1 MYKAGV
7 FVKRSF
13 IAFGAASLAVIALG
27 ITAAVVLGGKGGQS
41 SVPDFVMPQDSSA
54 FSSAEPPTA
63 TSDDTPAE
71 TSEVT
76 PASSAVATTSAANES
91 TTSPLETTIP
101 PQSTSSGQPD
111 SNTPSETSSAA
122 TSAPTTTAGSSAV
135 TSVSSHTSA
144 AETTSSSDS
153 GTSSVQPEEVP
164 DNILVTSGDPLHHIV
179 FEFGSDSVE
188 FSGVYSGATVTE
200 LRLYRPSIYSTDLTL
215 SGSSFKGSLNISGL
229 EQGYYIIM
237 VRLDS
242 GATMYYLFLMNDEG
256 AIPVPE
262 DALPSASNLAFADAP
277 MELASEGV
285 LHQITVSD
293 DRETAKDILSEIK
306 DLSDQICA
314 GLTDDY
320 QKARVLCEWVS
331 QNLYYDKD
339 AAANGVTEEEI
350 SLEFVL
356 KNHRSVCFGWSNLYA
371 ALCQAQG
378 ITCYNASGSVVT
390 GSRCFPQT
398 DISDERSHSWNLVKI
413 GDRLIWVDT
422 VWNSSNTYDK
432 GNYFKSSYDMEYFDI
447 DNAVLSCDHRV
458 ARLEHRDYFGI

>member
-1 MYKAGV
+1 M
-7 FVKRSF
+7 KRSY
-13 IAFGAASLAVIALG
+13 IAFGAATLSVLALG

-54 FSSAEPPTA
+54 FSTAEPPTA

-71 TSEVT
+71 TSAVIT
-76 PASSAVATTSAANES
+76 ASSAFTTTSAANES
-91 TTSPLETTIP
+91 TASDKETTTAS
-101 PQSTSSGQPD
+101 QSASSGQPG
-111 SNTPSETSSAA
+111 SNTPVETSSAA
-122 TSAPTTTAGSSAV
+122 TSAQTSTAGSSAV
-135 TSVSSHTSA
+135 TSVSSHTA
-144 AETTSSSDS
+144 AETSSSGS
-153 GTSSVQPEEVP
+153 GTSSVQPEEIP

-200 LRLYRPSIYSTDLTL
+200 LRLYRPLIYSRDLTV

-237 VRLDS
+237 VRLDTS
-242 GATMYYLFLMNDEG
+242 AVMYYVFLMTDEG
-256 AIPVPE
+256 AVPVPE
-262 DALPSASNLAFADAP
+262 DALPSASNLAFAGAP

-314 GLTDDY
+314 GITDDY

-350 SLEFVL
+350 TLEFVL

-398 DISDERSHSWNLVKI
+398 EISDERSHSWNLVKI

-422 VWNSSNTYDK
+422 VWNSSNTYDR

-447 DNAVLSCDHRV
+447 DNTVLSCDHRV

>member
-7 FVKRSF
+7 IVKRSY
-13 IAFGAASLAVIALG
+13 IAFGAATLTVLALG

-54 FSSAEPPTA
+54 FSTAEPPTA
-63 TSDDTPAE
+63 TTDDTPAE
-71 TSEVT
+71 TSDVIT
-76 PASSAVATTSAANES
+76 ASSAFTTTSGAIES
-91 TTSPLETTIP
+91 TASDKETTTAS
-101 PQSTSSGQPD
+101 QNASSGQQG
-111 SNTPSETSSAA
+111 SNTPVETSSAA
-122 TSAPTTTAGSSAV
+122 TSAQTSTAGSSGV
-135 TSVSSHTSA
+135 TSVSSHTAA
-144 AETTSSSDS
+144 AETSSSGS

-179 FEFGSDSVE
+179 FEFRSDSVE

-200 LRLYRPSIYSTDLTL
+200 LRLYRPLIYSRDLTV
-215 SGSSFKGSLNISGL
+215 SGSSFSGSLNISGL

-242 GATMYYLFLMNDEG
+242 GAVMYYVFLMTDEG
-256 AIPVPE
+256 AVPVPE
-262 DALPSASNLAFADAP
+262 DALPSASNLAFAGAP

-314 GLTDDY
+314 GITDDY

-331 QNLYYDKD
+331 HNLYYDKD

-350 SLEFVL
+350 TLEFVL

-398 DISDERSHSWNLVKI
+398 EISDERSHSWNLVKI

-422 VWNSSNTYDK
+422 VWNSSNTYDR

-447 DNAVLSCDHRV
+447 NNTVLSCDHRV

>member
-7 FVKRSF
+7 IVKRSY
-13 IAFGAASLAVIALG
+13 IALGAASLTVLAVG
-27 ITAAVVLGGKGGQS
+27 ITAAVMLGGKGGQS
-41 SVPDFVMPQDSSA
+41 SVPDFVMPQESSA
-54 FSSAEPPTA
+54 FSTAEPPTA
-63 TSDDTPAE
+63 TTDDTPAE
-71 TSEVT
+71 TSAVI
-76 PASSAVATTSAANES
+76 PASSSVAATSAAAEI
-91 TTSPLETTIP
+91 TASPKETTQTP
-101 PQSTSSGQPD
+101 LSTSSGQPG
-111 SNTPSETSSAA
+111 SITPSETSSAA
-122 TSAPTTTAGSSAV
+122 TSARTSTAGSSAV
-135 TSVSSHTSA
+135 TSVSYHTA
-144 AETTSSSDS
+144 AETSTSGS
-153 GTSSVQPEEVP
+153 GTSSVQPEEIP
-164 DNILVTSGDPLHHIV
+164 DNILVTSGDPLHQIV

-200 LRLYRPSIYSTDLTL
+200 LRLYRPTIYSRDLTV
-215 SGSSFKGSLNISGL
+215 SGSSFRGSLNISGL

-237 VRLDS
+237 VRLDN
-242 GATMYYLFLMNDEG
+242 GAVMYYVFLITDQG
-256 AIPVPE
+256 AVPVPE
-262 DALPSASNLAFADAP
+262 DSLPTASNLAFADAP
-277 MELASEGV
+277 MELAGEGV

-293 DRETAKDILSEIK
+293 DPETAKDILSEIK

-314 GLTDDY
+314 GITDDY

-331 QNLYYDKD
+331 HNLYYDKD
-339 AAANGVTEEEI
+339 AAAGGVTEEEI
-350 SLEFVL
+350 TLEFVL

-398 DISDERSHSWNLVKI
+398 EISDERSHSWNLVKI

-422 VWNSSNTYDK
+422 VWNSSNTYDR

-447 DNAVLSCDHRV
+447 DNTILSCDHRV

>member
-7 FVKRSF
+7 IVKRSY
-13 IAFGAASLAVIALG
+13 IALGAASLTVLAVG
-27 ITAAVVLGGKGGQS
+27 ITAAVMLGGKGGQS
-41 SVPDFVMPQDSSA
+41 SVPDFVMPQESSA
-54 FSSAEPPTA
+54 FSTAEPPTA
-63 TSDDTPAE
+63 TTDDSPAE
-71 TSEVT
+71 TSAVI
-76 PASSAVATTSAANES
+76 PASSSVTATSAAAEI
-91 TTSPLETTIP
+91 TASPKETTQTP
-101 PQSTSSGQPD
+101 RSTSSGQPG
-111 SNTPSETSSAA
+111 SITPGETSSAA
-122 TSAPTTTAGSSAV
+122 TSARTSTAGSSAV
-135 TSVSSHTSA
+135 TSVSYHTA
-144 AETTSSSDS
+144 AETSSSGS
-153 GTSSVQPEEVP
+153 GTSSVQPEEIP
-164 DNILVTSGDPLHHIV
+164 DNILVTSGDPLHQIV

-200 LRLYRPSIYSTDLTL
+200 LRLYRPTIYSRDLTV
-215 SGSSFKGSLNISGL
+215 SGSSFRGSLNISGL

-237 VRLDS
+237 VRLDN
-242 GATMYYLFLMNDEG
+242 GAVMYYVFLITDQG
-256 AIPVPE
+256 AVPVPE
-262 DALPSASNLAFADAP
+262 DALPAASNLAFADAP
-277 MELASEGV
+277 MELAGEGV

-293 DRETAKDILSEIK
+293 DPETAKDILSEIK

-314 GLTDDY
+314 GITDDY

-331 QNLYYDKD
+331 QNIYYDKD
-339 AAANGVTEEEI
+339 AAAGGVTEEEI
-350 SLEFVL
+350 TLEFVL

-398 DISDERSHSWNLVKI
+398 EISDERSHSWNLVKI

-422 VWNSSNTYDK
+422 VWNSSNTYDR

-447 DNAVLSCDHRV
+447 DNTILSCDHRV

>member
-1 MYKAGV
+1 M
-7 FVKRSF
+7 KRSY
-13 IAFGAASLAVIALG
+13 IAFGAATLTVIALG
-27 ITAAVVLGGKGGQS
+27 ITAAVVFGGKGGQS

-54 FSSAEPPTA
+54 FSPAEPPTA

-71 TSEVT
+71 TSAVIT
-76 PASSAVATTSAANES
+76 ASSAFTTTSAANES
-91 TTSPLETTIP
+91 TASDKETTTAS
-101 PQSTSSGQPD
+101 QSASSGQPG
-111 SNTPSETSSAA
+111 SNTPVETSSAA
-122 TSAPTTTAGSSAV
+122 TSAQTSTAGSSAV
-135 TSVSSHTSA
+135 TSVSSHTA
-144 AETTSSSDS
+144 AETSSSGS

-200 LRLYRPSIYSTDLTL
+200 LRLYRPLIYSRDLTV

-237 VRLDS
+237 VRLDTS
-242 GATMYYLFLMNDEG
+242 AVMYYVFLMTDEG
-256 AIPVPE
+256 AVPVPE

-306 DLSDQICA
+306 GLSDQICA
-314 GLTDDY
+314 GITDDY
-320 QKARVLCEWVS
+320 QKARVLCEWFS

-350 SLEFVL
+350 TLEFVL

-398 DISDERSHSWNLVKI
+398 EISDERSHSWNLVKI

-422 VWNSSNTYDK
+422 VWNSSNTYDR

-447 DNAVLSCDHRV
+447 DNTVLSCDHRV

>member
-1 MYKAGV
+1 M
-7 FVKRSF
+7 KRSY
-13 IAFGAASLAVIALG
+13 IAFGAATLTVLALG

-54 FSSAEPPTA
+54 FSTAEPPTA

-71 TSEVT
+71 TSAVIT
-76 PASSAVATTSAANES
+76 ASSAFTTTSASNES
-91 TTSPLETTIP
+91 TASDKETTTAS
-101 PQSTSSGQPD
+101 QSASSGQPG
-111 SNTPSETSSAA
+111 SNTPVETSSAA
-122 TSAPTTTAGSSAV
+122 TSAQTSTAGSSAV
-135 TSVSSHTSA
+135 TSVSSHTA
-144 AETTSSSDS
+144 AETSSSGS

-200 LRLYRPSIYSTDLTL
+200 LRLYRPLIYSRDLTV

-237 VRLDS
+237 VRLDTS
-242 GATMYYLFLMNDEG
+242 AVMYYVFLMTDEG
-256 AIPVPE
+256 AVPVPE

-314 GLTDDY
+314 GITDDY

-350 SLEFVL
+350 TLEFVL

-398 DISDERSHSWNLVKI
+398 EISDERSHSWNLVKI

-422 VWNSSNTYDK
+422 VWNSSNTYDR

-447 DNAVLSCDHRV
+447 DNTVLSCDHRV

>member
-7 FVKRSF
+7 IVKRSY
-13 IAFGAASLAVIALG
+13 IAFGAASLTVLAVG
-27 ITAAVVLGGKGGQS
+27 ITAAVMLGGKGGQS
-41 SVPDFVMPQDSSA
+41 SVPDFVMPQESSV

-63 TSDDTPAE
+63 TTDDTPAE
-71 TSEVT
+71 TSAVI
-76 PASSAVATTSAANES
+76 PASTAATTSSAAIES
-91 TTSPLETTIP
+91 TTSVRENTTAA
-101 PQSTSSGQPD
+101 QSTSSGQPG
-111 SNTPSETSSAA
+111 SITPGETSSAA
-122 TSAPTTTAGSSAV
+122 TSPRTSTAGSSAV
-135 TSVSSHTSA
+135 TSVSYHTA
-144 AETTSSSDS
+144 AETSTSGS
-153 GTSSVQPEEVP
+153 GTSSVQPEEIP
-164 DNILVTSGDPLHHIV
+164 DNILVTSGDPLHQIV

-200 LRLYRPSIYSTDLTL
+200 LRLYRPTIYSRDLTV
-215 SGSSFKGSLNISGL
+215 SGSSFRGSLNISGL

-237 VRLDS
+237 VRLDN
-242 GATMYYLFLMNDEG
+242 GAVMYYVFLITDQG
-256 AIPVPE
+256 AVPVPE
-262 DALPSASNLAFADAP
+262 DALPTASNLAFAGAP

-331 QNLYYDKD
+331 HNLYYDKD

-350 SLEFVL
+350 TLEFVL

-398 DISDERSHSWNLVKI
+398 EISDERSHSWNLVKI

-422 VWNSSNTYDK
+422 VWNSSNTYDR

-447 DNAVLSCDHRV
+447 DNTILSCDHRV